1 MTHYLQGIVNEN
13 FSLEIVEA
21 RKQLDVVKDKEK
33 TVNQEFSM
41 STKNS
46 LYRKTIFQK

>member
-33 TVNQEFSM
+33 NCQPRILYVYQEFS
-41 STKNS
+41 
-46 LYRKTIFQK
+46 I